1 MSGTIVGPNISDLEL
16 AMYLMTLKK
25 FSMATIV

>member
-16 AMYLMTLKK
+16 AMYSVSFKK
-25 FSMATIV
+25 FSMATIL